1 MRAGAMKAQVFIRS
15 YGRAKEI
22 TTHKVAPFARVVV
35 PASQAS
41 AYEAAGV
48 PGDSLLVIA
57 DELDGNL
64 ARKMNAIL
72 DMGHEWTLILD
83 DDITSIGVW
92 EAAQERTVTPSEL
105 AEMVEHY
112 FELAELLGVHLWGV
126 AQKAD
131 AMVYDVAVPFG
142 LLAPILGPFTGHIR
156 PTLRYDETVLGKDD
170 YDFWLQN
177 IREYHRTLRV
187 NKFHYWRTTGEQR
200 GGFVSMRSLEI
211 ERTGVDRM
219 RAKWG
224 ECFKAGGQK
233 MGRTISGENIL
244 NSICSVPIEGC

>member
-1 MRAGAMKAQVFIRS
+1 MKAQVFIRS

-35 PASQAS
+35 PESQAA

-48 PGDSLLVIA
+48 PGDRLLPIA
-57 DELDGNL
+57 DALDGNTS
-64 ARKMNAIL
+64 RKFNAIL

-92 EAAQERTVTPSEL
+92 EGAQERDVPPADL
-105 AEMVEHY
+105 AEMIDHY
-112 FELAELLGVHLWGV
+112 FELAELLDVALWGV

-131 AMVYDVAVPFG
+131 AIVYDVAVPFG

-156 PTLRYDETVLGKDD
+156 PTLRYDETVPAKED

-187 NKFHYWRTTGEQR
+187 NKYHYWRKTGTQR
-200 GGFVSMRSLEI
+200 GGFVGMRSLDMERQCI
-211 ERTGVDRM
+211 ERM

-224 ECFKAGGQK
+224 DCFKPGGQK